1 MADFEFKIKLTDK
14 ELEKLGVSPD
24 DKQACEEKIMSVLR
38 GESLAAKDLNFDEAV
53 ISRSDI
59 ELPTESKGAV
69 TAVIFCE
76 DEVYAE
82 ALKRAGGND
91 SYLNFSPTY
100 IASNSELRISINKEI
115 EFGGIGL
122 GMEYDGNYYNIP
134 ISENEASKLYD
145 MTNREVLTIFG
156 TSISQYFED
165 LSSRE
170 DERERMLAIKNN
182 ARNNDYLSH

>member
-1 MADFEFKIKLTDK
+1 MADFEFTIKLSEK
-14 ELEKLGVSPD
+14 ELDDLGVSPY

-38 GESLAAKDLNFDEAV
+38 GESLAAKDLDFDEAV

-76 DEVYAE
+76 DGVYAE

-91 SYLNFSPTY
+91 SYLNFSPAY

-122 GMEYDGNYYNIP
+122 GMEYGGNYYNIP
-134 ISENEASKLYD
+134 ISEDEASKLYD
-145 MTNREVLTIFG
+145 ITNREVLVKYG

-165 LSSRE
+165 LSSKEIGR
-170 DERERMLAIKNN
+170 DN
-182 ARNNDYLSH
+182 AKNNDYLSH

>member
-1 MADFEFKIKLTDK
+1 MADFEFRIKLTDK

-38 GESLAAKDLNFDEAV
+38 GESLAAKDLNFDEAE
-53 ISRSDI
+53 ISTSDI
-59 ELPTESKGAV
+59 ELPSESDGAF

-76 DEVYAE
+76 DEVYAD
-82 ALKRAGGND
+82 ALKRAGGSD
-91 SYLNFSPTY
+91 SYLYSSAY
-100 IASNSELRISINKEI
+100 IASKSELRISINKEI

-134 ISENEASKLYD
+134 ISETEASKLYD
-145 MTNREVLTIFG
+145 MTNREVLSKYG

-165 LSSRE
+165 LSSKE
-170 DERERMLAIKNN
+170 IKRDNTKI
-182 ARNNDYLSH
+182 NDYLSH